1 MNRWKKGIVLSLVC
15 LLTAC
20 MPPAATLD
28 RRTDGDWV
36 AERSTSWFQEQDE
49 NGQWVWQEK
58 ISYTTY
64 FKGAAVSREAYN
76 GTSGKPMLSDWL
88 RPPPEMAGVMAGR
101 TAPVPYFQ
109 SLVSK
114 DLQRNEALWPSVG
127 REGNSQ
133 KERCGSS
140 FSCRTL
146 DEQISLDKNRLDL
159 MQREQRNM
167 SKWPRP
173 EASQISQ
180 AVLPASEGRRSA
192 ANLESVS
199 PALPAIQQPT
209 ITPQPGTYPG
219 GTAPGYHVP

>member
-1 MNRWKKGIVLSLVC
+1 MNGWKTGIVLSLVC

-36 AERSTSWFQEQDE
+36 AERSSTWFQEKDE
-49 NGQWVWQEK
+49 NGHWVWQER

-76 GTSGKPMLSDWL
+76 GTSGKPMLSEWL

-101 TAPVPYFQ
+101 AEPALYFR
-109 SLVSK
+109 SLVSR

-127 REGNSQ
+127 RAGNSQ
-133 KERCGSS
+133 KARCGSS
-140 FSCRTL
+140 ASCRAL
-146 DEQISLDKNRLDL
+146 DEKISLDKNRLDL
-159 MQREQRNM
+159 MQRELQNM
-167 SKWPRP
+167 SQWPRP
-173 EASQISQ
+173 DASQVGQ
-180 AVLPASEGRRSA
+180 AMPPATESRKPA
-192 ANLESVS
+192 ASLESVS